1 MDVLTEE
8 QRELWNKNGYVVVP
22 NVVPEPMSQDV
33 IRAIEHFLGKDVTDP
48 QTWYDEPM
56 YMGGIIN
63 MNHHQAMWET
73 RQYPKLHKAFSE
85 ILGNE
90 RLAVSCDRTNM
101 NPPYAPGWDHE
112 GTIHWDID
120 STASSVPSGVQGV
133 LCLSDTLADQG
144 GFQCVPG
151 FHREFEEW
159 KNRQPPDRPPMHL
172 DTTGMQIV
180 HVPANAG
187 DLIIWKRTLPH
198 GNSRNYTKR
207 PRLCQYITMGIVA
220 DNHHGGN
227 PIPLARTHRRVVAD
241 ALSVPEGLVETW
253 LRNQREMDRV
263 VIRVDRV
270 EPYTLVPQLTRLEVD
285 GNATYINR
293 AWISIIDN
301 RTVETSREH
310 AERYELPIANQSQN
324 SVTHIR
330 RTMQTLPRPRW
341 QPSLTETQMQTLSR
355 MLADG
360 PDGEEQ
366 ESPLWDE
373 ESVAQLM
380 VREFGMDLDIQEAE
394 LTPLGR
400 RLAGVDSW
408 N

>member
-1 MDVLTEE
+1 
-8 QRELWNKNGYVVVP
+8 
-22 NVVPEPMSQDV
+22 
-33 IRAIEHFLGKDVTDP
+33 
-48 QTWYDEPM
+48 
-56 YMGGIIN
+56 
-63 MNHHQAMWET
+63 
-73 RQYPKLHKAFSE
+73 
-85 ILGNE
+85 
-90 RLAVSCDRTNM
+90 
-101 NPPYAPGWDHE
+101 
-112 GTIHWDID
+112 
-120 STASSVPSGVQGV
+120 
-133 LCLSDTLADQG
+133 
-144 GFQCVPG
+144 
-151 FHREFEEW
+151 
-159 KNRQPPDRPPMHL
+159 
-172 DTTGMQIV
+172 
-180 HVPANAG
+180 
-187 DLIIWKRTLPH
+187 
-198 GNSRNYTKR
+198 
-207 PRLCQYITMGIVA
+207 MGIVA

-341 QPSLTETQMQTLSR
+341 QPSLTETQLQTLSH

-366 ESPLWDE
+366 
-373 ESVAQLM
+373 
-380 VREFGMDLDIQEAE
+380 
-394 LTPLGR
+394 
-400 RLAGVDSW
+400 
-408 N
+408 